1 MINLLMKMSDTARIT
16 ILFSGFLISSILTF
30 FSGFLWFVFFILTF
44 SFLGIWIYTNGKST
58 KMYLNKL
65 QQSLP
70 DILNENSFVYDD
82 SYLSFD
88 FLTGIAINQQEKEIA
103 LLNRFNRDDKFNFR
117 KIKFEDLLEVS
128 IYEDGGLVTKV
139 SRGSQVGGALI
150 GGAIAGGAGAIIG
163 GLSGR
168 SQSNDMSNRLSLMII
183 INDLQNPYHEINFSI
198 GQIEKMSKIYQ
209 MNRNN
214 LNKWFS
220 ILKVIINQKENESN
234 LVR

>member
-1 MINLLMKMSDTARIT
+1 
-16 ILFSGFLISSILTF
+16 
-30 FSGFLWFVFFILTF
+30 
-44 SFLGIWIYTNGKST
+44 
-58 KMYLNKL
+58 MYLNKL

-70 DILNENSFVYDD
+70 DILNENSFAYDD